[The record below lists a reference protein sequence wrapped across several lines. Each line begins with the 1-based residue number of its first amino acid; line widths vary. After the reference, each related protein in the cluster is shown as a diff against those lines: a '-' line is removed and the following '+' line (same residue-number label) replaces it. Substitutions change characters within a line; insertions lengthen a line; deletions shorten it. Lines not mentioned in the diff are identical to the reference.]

1 MIEQYAKETPHES
14 LDVTAQVLSMFGVP
28 RTNEALLRVL
38 RQLTADGHT
47 VIDAPNDGVWA
58 GCSLLLL
65 QIDWEKG
72 SMDHIERHLDAYAVE
87 GTQVQMGNDNKSN
100 CPKSEEL
107 YRHIKEYELGDG
119 IIDHLSADNPELKAG
134 MTYYKEFH
142 NFKKMAAAQD
152 GQSAQSLA

>member
-1 MIEQYAKETPHES
+1 
-14 LDVTAQVLSMFGVP
+14 MFGVP
-28 RTNEALLRVL
+28 RANEALLQVL
-38 RQLTADGHT
+38 RRLATDGHT
-47 VIDAPNDGVWA
+47 VIAAPNDGVWA

-72 SMDHIERHLDAYAVE
+72 SVDQLTRHLSTYAVD
-87 GTQVQMGNDNKSN
+87 GAHVIMGNDNKSN

-134 MTYYKEFH
+134 MAYYKEFH
-142 NFKKMAAAQD
+142 SLREMAAAQD
-152 GQSAQSLA
+152 GQSAQSLS